1 MEEPIAIAE
10 ENLPE
15 EVDTIQMVSF
25 KLEGELFGVD
35 ILMVQEIIKQIP
47 MTAVPDAPDFIA
59 GVINL
64 RGRIIPVI
72 DLRKRLNLKAEHRV
86 PAQDAWTLILNAA
99 GRVTGF
105 IVDQVTRVLRVPVGA
120 IQPTAERVSSSIQ
133 SDYLSGVC
141 KAEEQPA
148 MVILDFNRIIAVE
161 EFKRLGAQ
169 KRLQINRN

>member
-10 ENLPE
+10 EDLTE
-15 EVDTIQMVSF
+15 EGDTIQMVSF
-25 KLEGELFGVD
+25 ELEGELFGVD
-35 ILMVQEIIKQIP
+35 ILMVQEIIKQMPI
-47 MTAVPDAPDFIA
+47 TVIPDAPDFIA

-64 RGRIIPVI
+64 RGRIVPVI
-72 DLRKRLNLKAEHRV
+72 DLRKRLNLKVDNQV

-105 IVDQVTRVLRVPVGA
+105 IVDQVTRVIKVPVNA
-120 IQPTAERVSSSIQ
+120 IQPPAEKISSSIE

-141 KAEEQPA
+141 KSEEQPA
-148 MVILDFNRIIAVE
+148 MTILDFNRIIAVD

-169 KRLQINRN
+169 KRLRIKS

>member
-35 ILMVQEIIKQIP
+35 ILMVQEIIKQMP
-47 MTAVPDAPDFIA
+47 MTVVPDAPDFIA

-64 RGRIIPVI
+64 RGRIIPII
-72 DLRKRLNLKAEHRV
+72 DLRKRLNLKADHQV
-86 PAQDAWTLILNAA
+86 PIQDAWTLILNAA

-105 IVDQVTRVLRVPVGA
+105 IVDQVTRVLKVPVDA
-120 IQPTAERVSSSIQ
+120 IQTTAEKVSSSIQ
-133 SDYLSGVC
+133 NDYLSGVC
-141 KAEEQPA
+141 KVEEQPA
-148 MVILDFNRIIAVE
+148 MAILDFNRIIAVE
-161 EFKRLGAQ
+161 EFKRLGAE

>member
-10 ENLPE
+10 EDLPE

-35 ILMVQEIIKQIP
+35 ILMVQEIIKQMPI
-47 MTAVPDAPDFIA
+47 TVIPDAPDFIA

-64 RGRIIPVI
+64 RGRIIPII
-72 DLRKRLNLKAEHRV
+72 DLRKRLNLKADHKV

-105 IVDQVTRVLRVPVGA
+105 IVDQVTHVVKVPVNAVQAAAGK
-120 IQPTAERVSSSIQ
+120 VSSSIQ

-141 KAEEQPA
+141 KTEEQPA
-148 MVILDFNRIIAVE
+148 MTILDFNRIIAVE

-169 KRLQINRN
+169 KRLQNNRN

>member
-35 ILMVQEIIKQIP
+35 ILMVQEIIKQMP
-47 MTAVPDAPDFIA
+47 MTVVPDAPDFIA

-64 RGRIIPVI
+64 RGRIIPII
-72 DLRKRLNLKAEHRV
+72 DLRKRLNLKADHQV
-86 PAQDAWTLILNAA
+86 PIQDAWTLILNAA

-105 IVDQVTRVLRVPVGA
+105 IVDQVTRVLKVPVDA
-120 IQPTAERVSSSIQ
+120 IQTTAEKVSSSIQ

-141 KAEEQPA
+141 KVEEQPA
-148 MVILDFNRIIAVE
+148 MAILDFNRIIAVD

-169 KRLQINRN
+169 KRLQVNRN

>member
-15 EVDTIQMVSF
+15 EVDTVQMVGF
-25 KLEGELFGVD
+25 KLEGEHFGVD
-35 ILMVQEIIKQIP
+35 ILMVQEIIKQMP

-64 RGRIIPVI
+64 RGRIIPII
-72 DLRKRLNLKAEHRV
+72 DLRKRLNLKTDHQV
-86 PAQDAWTLILNAA
+86 PIQDAWTLILNAA

-105 IVDQVTRVLRVPVGA
+105 IVDQVTRVLNVPVNA
-120 IQPTAERVSSSIQ
+120 IQTTAEKVSSGIQ

-141 KAEEQPA
+141 KVEEQPA
-148 MVILDFNRIIAVE
+148 MTILDFNRIIAVE

>member
-35 ILMVQEIIKQIP
+35 ILMVQEIIKQMP
-47 MTAVPDAPDFIA
+47 MTVVPDAPDFIV

-64 RGRIIPVI
+64 RGRIIPII
-72 DLRKRLNLKAEHRV
+72 DLRKRLNLKADHQV
-86 PAQDAWTLILNAA
+86 PVQDAWTLILNAA

-105 IVDQVTRVLRVPVGA
+105 IVDQVTRVLKVPVNA
-120 IQPTAERVSSSIQ
+120 IQTTAEKVPSSIQ

-141 KAEEQPA
+141 KVEGQPA
-148 MVILDFNRIIAVE
+148 MAILDFNRIIAVE

-169 KRLQINRN
+169 KRLQINRI

>member
-10 ENLPE
+10 EDLPE

-35 ILMVQEIIKQIP
+35 ILMVQEIIKQVPI
-47 MTAVPDAPDFIA
+47 TAIPDAPDFIA

-64 RGRIIPVI
+64 RGRIIPII
-72 DLRKRLNLKAEHRV
+72 DLRKRLNLKADHQV

-105 IVDQVTRVLRVPVGA
+105 IVDQVVRVHKVPVGA
-120 IQPTAERVSSSIQ
+120 IQPTAETASSSIQ
-133 SDYLSGVC
+133 GDYLSGFC
-141 KAEEQPA
+141 KVEEQPA
-148 MVILDFNRIIAVE
+148 MAILDFNRIIAVE

-169 KRLQINRN
+169 KRLQGNRN